1 MAGKKGRSGRPSNKT
16 YEHLEDLLSKAW
28 SAGSRLAAVRKLAEM
43 AEAGEVK
50 AAQLLL
56 AYAYGKPVERHEVT
70 GAGGGPLTFAEIA
83 QNVVRRRAD
92 RKS

>member
-50 AAQLLL
+50 ALKRRNA
-56 AYAYGKPVERHEVT
+56 
-70 GAGGGPLTFAEIA
+70 AGEFTNQRVG
-83 QNVVRRRAD
+83 R
-92 RKS
+92 